1 MVYYK
6 ASVFVSNEGNM
17 AKNKDNKVLLLDST
31 DSDMEKVLATAS
43 KKASDSM
50 AIAQQI
56 HRSRLQAIKRS
67 PVKAAADRHA

>member
-1 MVYYK
+1 
-6 ASVFVSNEGNM
+6 M
-17 AKNKDNKVLLLDST
+17 AKNKEIKVLLLDST
-31 DSDMEKVLATAS
+31 DSDMKKVLETAS

-67 PVKAAADRHA
+67 PVKTAAEHHA